1 MCSFICYSLFDLT
14 ALGIC
19 LAFAKAPIERNCIY
33 LQCILIIF
41 ELFRCSSMMTLISFA
56 ATRFSLNYQDKGGYE
71 MEELFQSSE
80 SSDEDDLDDSNGS
93 IDSSIEKIK

>member
-1 MCSFICYSLFDLT
+1 
-14 ALGIC
+14 
-19 LAFAKAPIERNCIY
+19 
-33 LQCILIIF
+33 
-41 ELFRCSSMMTLISFA
+41 MMTLISFA